1 MRKLSLCLIILSVVF
16 SRSSGQS
23 QSREQGSSNGRTI
36 GSELSD
42 RITRLE
48 GQLDALKPLPGQVS
62 ELRLQLVELQGKLDN
77 LNTKLNV
84 VMGILVA
91 IALPVLGEIVKRV
104 SERLTPP
111 LPPMQIPDSRTMDI
125 FEKVL
130 REKLAGPPS
139 ASPPAATGEGTKSS
153 ATGA

>member
-91 IALPVLGEIVKRV
+91 IALPVLGEIVK
-104 SERLTPP
+104 
-111 LPPMQIPDSRTMDI
+111 
-125 FEKVL
+125 
-130 REKLAGPPS
+130 
-139 ASPPAATGEGTKSS
+139 
-153 ATGA
+153 